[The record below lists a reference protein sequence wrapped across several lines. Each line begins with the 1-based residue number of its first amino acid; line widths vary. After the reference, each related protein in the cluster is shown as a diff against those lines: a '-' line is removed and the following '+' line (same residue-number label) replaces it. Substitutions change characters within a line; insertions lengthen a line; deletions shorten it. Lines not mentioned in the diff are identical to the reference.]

1 MSKKLNRRSL
11 IGHSLG
17 VSAAAVTGIS
27 YEHQA
32 LLGQLV
38 DRSDR
43 QVKKPP
49 VKGLKRGKLGERD
62 VSRLIIGGNLMSGSA
77 HAGELLYQ
85 SDLMTMYFSDEKIH
99 ETWRIAEEND
109 INTTLMRADPHI
121 IGNYRRY
128 CREVGDGLQWIAQT
142 APEQGNPVENARKA
156 ADNGAFA
163 VYFHGGRG
171 DLLVEAGKIDEL
183 GEVVE
188 GIRKAG
194 VLAGVGGHKLETIKA
209 SEKAGLNPDFYM
221 YTVNKV
227 DYLSSH
233 PGEIEA
239 FMANVKQP
247 WIGFKVLGAGRDT
260 PQEGFQHA
268 FARGADF
275 IAVGMFDWQV
285 RDDAAMVA
293 EMLEG
298 RIERQRGW
306 RA

>member
-11 IGHSLG
+11 IGQSIG
-17 VSAAAVTGIS
+17 VSAVAVTGIS

-49 VKGLKRGKLGERD
+49 VKGLQRGKLGERD

-85 SDLMTMYFSDEKIH
+85 SELMTRYFSDEKIH

-109 INTTLMRADPHI
+109 INTTLMRSDPHI
-121 IGNYRRY
+121 IGNYSRY
-128 CREVGDGLQWIAQT
+128 RREVGDGLQWIAQT
-142 APEQGNPVENARKA
+142 APEQGDPVENARKA
-156 ADNGAFA
+156 ADSGAFA

-171 DLLVEAGKIDEL
+171 DLLVEEGKIDEL
-183 GEVVE
+183 GDIVE

-260 PQEGFQHA
+260 PHEGFQHA

-285 RDDAAMVA
+285 RDDAALVA